1 MSSKIQFLGEKDI
14 FKQQRVIQLLT
25 SKTLNLYEVM
35 ALVLKTDMPFE
46 RFLTLT
52 TKLVSDKE
60 ALLASDYRVNAFE
73 IFHQYYHY
81 TKIREARKKRD
92 VIEREL
98 QFLNDI
104 LRTYNGFGMSY
115 LVHEI
120 GIRNRQ
126 LELAQ
131 LRDADKVTCAGQP
144 SWSEKKSGLQARAHR
159 ETFAAR
165 ERERERVNNCTI
177 ILL

>member
-1 MSSKIQFLGEKDI
+1 MSAKIQFLGEKDI

-52 TKLVSDKE
+52 TNLVSDKE

-81 TKIREARKKRD
+81 TKIREARKKQD

-126 LELAQ
+126 LELAKLNDSDKNVARPSECLSQ
-131 LRDADKVTCAGQP
+131 PPRPKKRGYKREYQQPRELSVPETNTETHLR
-144 SWSEKKSGLQARAHR
+144 
-159 ETFAAR
+159 
-165 ERERERVNNCTI
+165 
-177 ILL
+177 

>member
-1 MSSKIQFLGEKDI
+1 MSSKIQFLGKKDI

-35 ALVLKTDMPFE
+35 SLVLKTDMPFE
-46 RFLTLT
+46 RFLTLAT
-52 TKLVSDKE
+52 NFVSDKE
-60 ALLASDYRVNAFE
+60 VLLASDYRVDAFE
-73 IFHQYYHY
+73 IFHQYYHF
-81 TKIREARKKRD
+81 TKIREARKKQR

-98 QFLNDI
+98 QSLNDI
-104 LRTYNGFGMSY
+104 LRTYNGSGMSY

-131 LRDADKVTCAGQP
+131 LHNADNVTCASQP
-144 SWSEKKSGLQARAHR
+144 SWPEKNLDCKQEPIEKHLQR
-159 ETFAAR
+159 EK
-165 ERERERVNNCTI
+165 ERESK
-177 ILL
+177 

>member
-1 MSSKIQFLGEKDI
+1 MIE
-14 FKQQRVIQLLT
+14 LLT
-25 SKTLNLYEVM
+25 SKNLNLYEVM

-52 TKLVSDKE
+52 TNLVSDKE

-165 ERERERVNNCTI
+165 ERERE
-177 ILL
+177 

>member
-1 MSSKIQFLGEKDI
+1 ML
-14 FKQQRVIQLLT
+14 R
-25 SKTLNLYEVM
+25 
-35 ALVLKTDMPFE
+35 LK
-46 RFLTLT
+46 
-52 TKLVSDKE
+52 
-60 ALLASDYRVNAFE
+60 
-73 IFHQYYHY
+73 
-81 TKIREARKKRD
+81 
-92 VIEREL
+92 
-98 QFLNDI
+98 I
-104 LRTYNGFGMSY
+104 LRRYNGFGMSY

-165 ERERERVNNCTI
+165 ERERG
-177 ILL
+177 

>member
-14 FKQQRVIQLLT
+14 FKQQRVIELLT

-81 TKIREARKKRD
+81 TKIREARKKQD

-131 LRDADKVTCAGQP
+131 LRDADNVTRSSECARQP
-144 SWSEKKSGLQARAHR
+144 SRPKQKHDY
-159 ETFAAR
+159 
-165 ERERERVNNCTI
+165 ERERVYQRPI
-177 ILL
+177 QRRDSL

>member
-1 MSSKIQFLGEKDI
+1 MIE
-14 FKQQRVIQLLT
+14 LLT
-25 SKTLNLYEVM
+25 SKNLNLYEVM

-52 TKLVSDKE
+52 TNLVSDKE

-131 LRDADKVTCAGQP
+131 LRDGDNVTCAGQP

-165 ERERERVNNCTI
+165 ERERE
-177 ILL
+177 

>member
-1 MSSKIQFLGEKDI
+1 
-14 FKQQRVIQLLT
+14 
-25 SKTLNLYEVM
+25 M

-81 TKIREARKKRD
+81 TKIREARKKQD

-131 LRDADKVTCAGQP
+131 LHDSDNVTCADQP

-165 ERERERVNNCTI
+165 ERERE
-177 ILL
+177 

>member
-14 FKQQRVIQLLT
+14 FKQQRVIELLT

-52 TKLVSDKE
+52 TNFVSDKE

-81 TKIREARKKRD
+81 TKIREARKKQD

-98 QFLNDI
+98 QFLNDKI
-104 LRTYNGFGMSY
+104 YSN
-115 LVHEI
+115 
-120 GIRNRQ
+120 Q
-126 LELAQ
+126 
-131 LRDADKVTCAGQP
+131 
-144 SWSEKKSGLQARAHR
+144 
-159 ETFAAR
+159 
-165 ERERERVNNCTI
+165 
-177 ILL
+177 

>member
-81 TKIREARKKRD
+81 TKIREARKKQD

-131 LRDADKVTCAGQP
+131 LRDADNVTCAGQP

-165 ERERERVNNCTI
+165 ERERE
-177 ILL
+177 